1 MMRKAI
7 AALCCA
13 MTIFVGNSQSLK
25 VPANHKTEH
34 KQLQAYQHPAA
45 TAINNVNTLKLQ
57 QQQQREEQKRRN
69 EEIEEIY
76 RVCWNS
82 QSVNPYGNS
91 VKIPSIKNIDVSGY
105 VSPLDKVRVSSPYG
119 WRPKFGRMHRGVD
132 MSLKIGDTI
141 RAAFNGKIRVV
152 RCEPN
157 GYGNYV
163 VIRHDNGLETV
174 YGHMSRQLVKPNQE
188 VKAGDPIGL
197 GGNTGRSTGPHLH
210 FETRY
215 MGMTINPANIIDLER
230 KTIHAEVFTFNQGKV
245 RAEEQRARSNRGS
258 VASK

>member
-1 MMRKAI
+1 MKKTI
-7 AALCCA
+7 VALCCA
-13 MTIFVGNSQSLK
+13 MTVFVGSSQSLK
-25 VPANHKTEH
+25 VPGNHKTEH
-34 KQLQAYQHPAA
+34 KQLQAFQRPAA
-45 TAINNVNTLKLQ
+45 AMIKNVNTLKLQ

-82 QSVNPYGNS
+82 QSVNPYGNT
-91 VKIPSIKNIDVSGY
+91 VKIPAIKDIDVSGY

-119 WRPKFGRMHRGVD
+119 WRPRFGRMHRGVD
-132 MSLKIGDTI
+132 MSLKVGDTI
-141 RAAFNGKIRVV
+141 RAAFNGKV
-152 RCEPN
+152 RLVKYEAN

-215 MGMTINPANIIDLER
+215 MGLTINPANIIDLER
-230 KTIHAEVFTFNQGKV
+230 KTIRAEIFTFNQSKV
-245 RAEEQRARSNRGS
+245 RAEGQGQRGNRNS
-258 VASK
+258 IAAK

>member
-1 MMRKAI
+1 MTVI
-7 AALCCA
+7 A
-13 MTIFVGNSQSLK
+13 GSSQSFK
-25 VPANHKTEH
+25 VPANHKNEH
-34 KQLQAYQHPAA
+34 KQMQAYQRPAA
-45 TAINNVNTLKLQ
+45 AVTNRVNTLKLQ

-69 EEIEEIY
+69 EETAEIY

-91 VKIPSIKNIDVSGY
+91 VKIPATKDIDVSGY

-132 MSLKIGDTI
+132 MSLRIGDTI
-141 RAAFNGKIRVV
+141 RAAFDGKVRVV
-152 RCEPN
+152 RYEAN

-163 VIRHDNGLETV
+163 VLRHDNGLETV
-174 YGHMSRQLVKPNQE
+174 YGHMSRQLVKPNQ
-188 VKAGDPIGL
+188 VIKAGDPIGL

-215 MGMTINPANIIDLER
+215 MGLTINPAHIIDLEH
-230 KTIHAEVFTFNQGKV
+230 KTIRKEVFTFNQSKV
-245 RAEEQRARSNRGS
+245 RAEEQRSRRNRNS